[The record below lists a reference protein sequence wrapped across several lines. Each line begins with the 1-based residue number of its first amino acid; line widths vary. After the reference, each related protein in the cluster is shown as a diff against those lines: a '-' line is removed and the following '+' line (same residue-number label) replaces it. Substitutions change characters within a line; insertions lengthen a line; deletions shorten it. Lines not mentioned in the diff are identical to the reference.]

1 VTLTAKLRTAALVAC
16 GGWALALLFWRPA
29 PFSITFD
36 DAFYYFTIGRNLAH
50 GYGSTFD
57 RVDLT
62 NGYHPLWQAISV
74 IPYWLGLD
82 DLAAV
87 RALLLVQL
95 ALWAATLWL
104 VLGRVGDA
112 VAGWP
117 ALADST
123 PTRRRAADLT
133 LVVVTTLFVANP
145 FLLKMVVNG
154 LESGVE
160 VPVLALLLARALSC
174 RGRFVSTS
182 SRRDRLI
189 TGGLLA
195 LAFLARTDAVLLFAA
210 IGLWCLLD
218 AGPGSDAVPLATRAV
233 RTVEVLVVPAVV
245 VVAYL
250 ALNAAWFHTALQ
262 ISGTV
267 KRLPLTAPRLVVAG
281 IWVVVAVAALL
292 GCRRAPSKRSKVLR
306 VRRFLRA
313 TGWCAAFCIL
323 LVGYYGTLQAVP
335 YLWYFCPL
343 ALYGMWIVMLFV
355 ADLVEGSLAEAPV
368 GKSIALALAPALIV
382 ALPLAVGLVWQG
394 RAFLDPGGRA
404 LMVHDREAGVWLR
417 RNVPPGERVASWDA
431 GVIGYFS
438 HRSVVNLDGVVNS
451 KAWYDAVR
459 NGTTPAFLRARN
471 VRWVAN
477 HGGDV
482 GGNDPDIGKDV
493 DTFFGKG
500 SAAGTRLRRAWIYD
514 YTGTLDGSRSNTAT
528 KRMGTFVYQLTRAA
542 PAALER

>member
-1 VTLTAKLRTAALVAC
+1 VTLTGKLRTTALVVC
-16 GGWALALLFWRPA
+16 TGWALALLFWRPA
-29 PFSITFD
+29 PFTITFD
-36 DAFYYFTIGRNLAH
+36 DAYYYFAIGRNLAH

-62 NGYHPLWQAISV
+62 NGYHPLWQGISV
-74 IPYWLGLD
+74 IPFWLGLD

-87 RALLLVQL
+87 RSLLLFQL

-117 ALADST
+117 ALGDAT
-123 PTRRRAADLT
+123 PSRRRAADLT
-133 LVVVTTLFVANP
+133 LVVVTVLLLVNP

-160 VPVLALLLARALSC
+160 VPVLALLLVHAVGC

-182 SRRDRLI
+182 SRGHRLV
-189 TGGLLA
+189 TGALLA

-218 AGPGSDAVPLATRAV
+218 KGPDAAPTPLAVRAV
-233 RTVEVLVVPAVV
+233 RTVEVLAIPTV
-245 VVAYL
+245 VVAVYL
-250 ALNAAWFHTALQ
+250 SLNAVWFHTALQ

-267 KRLPLTAPRLVVAG
+267 KRLPLTAPRLVAAG
-281 IWVVVAVAALL
+281 VWVVVAVAALL
-292 GCRRAPSKRSKVLR
+292 ACRRAPSKRSKVLR

-323 LVGYYGTLQAVP
+323 LLGYYATLQAVP

-343 ALYGMWIVMLFV
+343 ALYAMWVVLLFV
-355 ADLVEGSLAEAPV
+355 ADLVEGSLAEAPAH
-368 GKSIALALAPALIV
+368 KALAVALAPALIV
-382 ALPLAVGLVWQG
+382 ALPLAVGLVWQA
-394 RAFLDPGGRA
+394 RSFLDPGERA

-417 RNVPPGERVASWDA
+417 HNLPPGERVASWDA

-438 HRSVVNLDGVVNS
+438 HRPVVNLDGVVNS

-459 NGTTPAFLRARN
+459 DGTTAAFLRDRN
-471 VRWVAN
+471 VSWVAN
-477 HGGDV
+477 HAREVD
-482 GGNDPDIGKDV
+482 GNNPDIGKDV
-493 DTFFGKG
+493 DAFFGPG
-500 SAAGTRLRRAWIYD
+500 SAARTRLRRAWIYH
-514 YTGTLDGSRSNTAT
+514 YTGTLDSSRTSTGS
-528 KRMGTFVYQLTRAA
+528 KRMGTFVYQITGAS
-542 PAALER
+542 

>member
-1 VTLTAKLRTAALVAC
+1 VTLTGKLRTTALVVC
-16 GGWALALLFWRPA
+16 TGWALVLLFWRPA
-29 PFSITFD
+29 PFTITFD
-36 DAFYYFTIGRNLAH
+36 DAYYYFAIGRNLAH

-62 NGYHPLWQAISV
+62 NGYHPLWQGISV
-74 IPYWLGLD
+74 IPFWLGLD

-87 RALLLVQL
+87 RSLLLLQL

-117 ALADST
+117 ALRETT
-123 PTRRRAADLT
+123 PSRRRAADLT
-133 LVVVTTLFVANP
+133 LVVVTVLLLVNP

-160 VPVLALLLARALSC
+160 VPVLALLLVRAVGC

-182 SRRDRLI
+182 SRGHRLV
-189 TGGLLA
+189 TGALLA

-218 AGPGSDAVPLATRAV
+218 KGPDTAPTSLAGRAL
-233 RTVEVLVVPAVV
+233 RTVEVLAIPAVV
-245 VVAYL
+245 VAVYL
-250 ALNAAWFHTALQ
+250 GLNAVWFHTALQ

-267 KRLPLTAPRLVVAG
+267 KRLPLTAPRLVMAG
-281 IWVVVAVAALL
+281 VWVVVAVAALL
-292 GCRRAPSKRSKVLR
+292 ACRRAPSKRSKVLR

-323 LVGYYGTLQAVP
+323 LVGYYATLQAVP

-343 ALYGMWIVMLFV
+343 ALYGMWLVLLFV
-355 ADLVEGSLAEAPV
+355 ADLVEGSLAEAPAH
-368 GKSIALALAPALIV
+368 KALAVALAPALIV
-382 ALPLAVGLVWQG
+382 ALPLVVGLVWQG
-394 RAFLDPGGRA
+394 RSFLDPGERA

-417 RNVPPGERVASWDA
+417 HNLPAGERAASWDA

-438 HRSVVNLDGVVNS
+438 HRPVVNLDGVVNS
-451 KAWYDAVR
+451 KAWYDAVGR
-459 NGTTPAFLRARN
+459 GTTAAFLRDRN
-471 VRWVAN
+471 VSWVAN
-477 HGGDV
+477 HAGEV
-482 GGNDPDIGKDV
+482 NGNDPDIGKDV
-493 DTFFGKG
+493 NAFFGPG
-500 SAAGTRLRRAWIYD
+500 SAARTRLRRAWIYR
-514 YTGTLDGSRSNTAT
+514 YTGTLDNSRTSTGT
-528 KRMGTFVYQLTRAA
+528 KRMGTFVYQITGTS
-542 PAALER
+542 